1 MELQVS
7 EIIGGTSA
15 QGTANKND
23 IIIGGSVG
31 GDVIGSKTKN
41 GSASNNIISVD
52 GNTKGNII
60 CGQTLDPNG
69 QTSGNQI
76 TANGNVDSNIYGGY
90 NQATQKVQGS
100 NNTITLSGNLTKVT
114 GNIQVG
120 DKTSNSGK
128 YPKHKYQEPSNPR
141 RQY

>member
-1 MELQVS
+1 MIIIS
-7 EIIGGTSA
+7 GDSAGAIIGGQST
-15 QGTANKND
+15 QGTVNKND
-23 IIIGGSVG
+23 IIIGG
-31 GDVIGSKTKN
+31 KTEN

-60 CGQTLDPNG
+60 GGQTLDPNG

-76 TANGNVDSNIYGGY
+76 TANGNVDGNIYGGY

-100 NNTITLSGNLTKVT
+100 NNTITLSGDLTKVI

-120 DKTSNSGK
+120 DKTSNSGI
-128 YPKHKYQEPSNPR
+128 P
-141 RQY
+141 